1 MNVTIFALGITNSP
15 NLQYLSKL
23 VSTPVEEHLGS
34 DVKRASE
41 STNSIANLL
50 AWKICHHCVDPV
62 DCLRERLV
70 SVSSVSREVHVVMSH
85 RCVQLVTTPRTSCG
99 LKLSATTSLMTST

>member
-70 SVSSVSREVHVVMSH
+70 FLFRLFHEKYIVVMSH
-85 RCVQLVTTPRTSCG
+85 
-99 LKLSATTSLMTST
+99 